1 MAQFNNKKINRYLDM
16 AKEASKQSDFT
27 KHHLGA
33 VAIYRGSLL
42 ATGYNSCKTSP
53 LQ

>member
-27 KHHLGA
+27 KYHLGA
-33 VAIYRGSLL
+33 VAIYLF
-42 ATGYNSCKTSP
+42 Y
-53 LQ
+53 Q